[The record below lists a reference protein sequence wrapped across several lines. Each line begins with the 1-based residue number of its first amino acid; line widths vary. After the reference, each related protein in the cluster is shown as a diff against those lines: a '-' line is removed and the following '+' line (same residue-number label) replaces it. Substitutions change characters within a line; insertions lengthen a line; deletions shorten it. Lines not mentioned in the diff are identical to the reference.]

1 LKELDPSVVEFTP
14 CIGGFSGDFSGG
26 MSSGSPF
33 PRNNKAPDFVRK
45 AMAASNRGSSGG
57 SSFGSSGGF
66 SRGSFSKPSV
76 PASIRKNDQRIVYR
90 NPIKVNVAKPAVP
103 SGPRVVYDE
112 YSENPYRPGV
122 RVRHSKYG
130 IGTIVKCY
138 GTGDNAR
145 VDVRFG
151 NDNTVRTI
159 ILKYAA
165 LQIVG

>member
-1 LKELDPSVVEFTP
+1 MK
-14 CIGGFSGDFSGG
+14 
-26 MSSGSPF
+26 
-33 PRNNKAPDFVRK
+33 
-45 AMAASNRGSSGG
+45 
-57 SSFGSSGGF
+57 
-66 SRGSFSKPSV
+66 
-76 PASIRKNDQRIVYR
+76 KNDRHIVYR
-90 NPIKVNVAKPAVP
+90 NPVKVAAPVKPAEP

-112 YSENPYRPGV
+112 FSENPFHPGV
-122 RVRHSKYG
+122 RVRHTKYG

-138 GTGDNAR
+138 GSGDNAR